1 MLITSMTE
9 VGTIL
14 IGFVVVQTIF
24 ALVSFVVSSLIVKRY
39 MNRAIDDVAD
49 LFGGILS
56 EPTVKKAFS
65 ILGGKSGEA
74 RSDKAVVDSLAT
86 DILNGPK
93 FSALK
98 MGADLIGVD
107 VESYIEKHGAMGTI
121 QGLSQI
127 AGMLGIDI
135 NSIIGGGLQP
145 GGQAQGSINPYLG
158 GQ

>member
-1 MLITSMTE
+1 MTE
-9 VGTIL
+9 VETIL

-24 ALVSFVVSSLIVKRY
+24 AFISFVVSSLIVKRY
-39 MNRAIDDVAD
+39 MSRAIDEVAD

-74 RSDKAVVDSLAT
+74 RADKAVVDSLAT
-86 DILNGPK
+86 DILNGPQ
-93 FSALK
+93 FASLK

-135 NSIIGGGLQP
+135 NSIIGGGLQA
-145 GGQAQGSINPYLG
+145 GGSSSSGSSNPFLG
-158 GQ
+158 GKI

>member
-1 MLITSMTE
+1 MTE
-9 VGTIL
+9 VETIL
-14 IGFVVVQTIF
+14 VGYVVVSSIF
-24 ALVSFVVSSLIVKRY
+24 ALVGFFISSFIVMRY
-39 MNRAIDDVAD
+39 MSRAIDDVAD

-74 RSDKAVVDSLAT
+74 RADKAVVDSLAT
-86 DILNGPK
+86 DILNGPQ
-93 FSALK
+93 FASLK

-135 NSIIGGGLQP
+135 NSIIGGGLQS
-145 GGQAQGSINPYLG
+145 GGAGSQVSSNPYLG
-158 GQ
+158 GKG

>member
-1 MLITSMTE
+1 MSE
-9 VGTIL
+9 VETIL
-14 IGFVVVQTIF
+14 IGYVVVSTIF
-24 ALVSFVVSSLIVKRY
+24 AFIGFIISSIVVRRY
-39 MNRAIDDVAD
+39 MSQAIDDVAD

-74 RSDKAVVDSLAT
+74 RADKAVVDSLAT
-86 DILNGPK
+86 DILNGPQ
-93 FSALK
+93 FASLK

-127 AGMLGIDI
+127 AGMLGVDI
-135 NSIIGGGLQP
+135 NSIIGGGLQS
-145 GGQAQGSINPYLG
+145 GGAGSQVSSNPYLG
-158 GQ
+158 GKS

>member
-1 MLITSMTE
+1 MSE

-14 IGFVVVQTIF
+14 IGYVVVSTIF
-24 ALVSFVVSSLIVKRY
+24 AIVGFIISSFIVKRY
-39 MNRAIDDVAD
+39 MSRAIDDVAD

-65 ILGGKSGEA
+65 ILGGKSVEA
-74 RSDKAVVDSLAT
+74 RSDKAIVDSLAT
-86 DILNGPK
+86 DILDGPQ
-93 FSALK
+93 FASLK

-135 NSIIGGGLQP
+135 NQIIGGGLQT
-145 GGQAQGSINPYLG
+145 GGSAPSSSNPFLG
-158 GQ
+158 GKS

>member
-1 MLITSMTE
+1 MTE
-9 VGTIL
+9 VDTIL
-14 IGFVVVQTIF
+14 IGYVVVSTIF
-24 ALVSFVVSSLIVKRY
+24 AFIGFIISSIIVRRY
-39 MNRAIDDVAD
+39 MSRAIDDVAD

-86 DILNGPK
+86 DILDGPQ
-93 FSALK
+93 FASLK

-107 VESYIEKHGAMGTI
+107 IDSYIEKHGAMGTI

-135 NSIIGGGLQP
+135 NSIIGGGLQS
-145 GGQAQGSINPYLG
+145 GGVTQSSSNPYLG
-158 GQ
+158 GKG